1 MKTNTNDAIFTYQ
14 TNFGMSGIQISSG
27 ILICS
32 ITANPTTTTT
42 TSSTMI
48 VTVTPPIMLPYNSTF
63 TIILPRF
70 WPMDFLKANT
80 ILTSALCQAGINAS
94 STIQCSMIIS
104 SDSIQL
110 TIINIVASDF
120 YYSVQ
125 FYINNIINP
134 PST

>member
-1 MKTNTNDAIFTYQ
+1 
-14 TNFGMSGIQISSG
+14 MSGIQINSG

-42 TSSTMI
+42 SSSTMI
-48 VTVTPPIMLPYNSTF
+48 VSITPPIMFPYNSTF

-70 WPMDFLKANT
+70 WPMDYLSANT
-80 ILTSALCQAGINAS
+80 ILTSALCQAGVNAS
-94 STIQCSMIIS
+94 STIQCSMVIS
-104 SDSIQL
+104 SNSIQL

-120 YYSVQ
+120 YYGVQ
-125 FYINNIINP
+125 FYINTIINP

>member
-1 MKTNTNDAIFTYQ
+1 MNTNTNNAIFTYQ
-14 TNFGMSGIQISSG
+14 TNFGMSGIQINSG

-42 TSSTMI
+42 SSSTMI
-48 VTVTPPIMLPYNSTF
+48 VSITPPIMFPYNSTF

-70 WPMDFLKANT
+70 WPMDYLSANT
-80 ILTSALCQAGINAS
+80 ILTSALCQAGVNAS
-94 STIQCSMIIS
+94 STIQCSMVIS
-104 SDSIQL
+104 SNSIQL

-120 YYSVQ
+120 YYGVQ
-125 FYINNIINP
+125 FYINTIINP

>member
-1 MKTNTNDAIFTYQ
+1 MNTNSNNAIFTYQ
-14 TNFGMSGIQISSG
+14 TNFGMSGIQINSG

-42 TSSTMI
+42 SSSTMI
-48 VTVTPPIMLPYNSTF
+48 VSITPPIMFPYNSTF

-70 WPMDFLKANT
+70 WPMDYLSANT
-80 ILTSALCQAGINAS
+80 ILTSALCQAGVNAS
-94 STIQCSMIIS
+94 STIQCSMVIS
-104 SDSIQL
+104 SNSIQL

-120 YYSVQ
+120 YYGVQ
-125 FYINNIINP
+125 FYINTIINP